1 MKNQIETPQ
10 DEAQRI
16 KDEAHREEPCKHKW
30 TNWVMERD
38 LDLPDGQIIQSRI
51 CTKCNYK
58 QYDKQTY

>member
-30 TNWVMERD
+30 TNWVIERD
-38 LDLPDGQIIQSRI
+38 LSSTGFTVQSRI
-51 CTKCNYK
+51 CTKCNYE